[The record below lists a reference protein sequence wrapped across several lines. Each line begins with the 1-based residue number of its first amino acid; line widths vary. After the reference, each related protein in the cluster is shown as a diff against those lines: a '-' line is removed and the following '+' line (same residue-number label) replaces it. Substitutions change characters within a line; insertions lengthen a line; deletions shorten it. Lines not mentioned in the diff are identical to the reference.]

1 MIRAAPS
8 GLRWIST
15 GVPAWPRPGRD
26 DGGSVRYFGLLTVTT
41 TSSALEPPCPS
52 VTVTRNVSVVGLPG
66 AVTLATAEFLLLIVT
81 AGPPICDHVNDNGA
95 FSGSDDVDASRVK
108 SAFVLPDL
116 SPPGCAPGGAFVPAL
131 TALMRPPVTVLPAN
145 AALASTAPSNFA
157 FNCTVVM

>member
-95 FSGSDDVDASRVK
+95 FGGGGAAAAGRGRF
-108 SAFVLPDL
+108 AFVPPVLP
-116 SPPGCAPGGAFVPAL
+116 PPGGAPGGASAPAL
-131 TALMRPPVTVLPAN
+131 TALRRPPVTVLPAN

-157 FNCTVVM
+157 F